1 MEDMRREDEQ
11 ITSEDDGVS
20 TEINPLEDIPDEVL
34 ESLAPDPEDIFRR
47 FSLSMMGGSFG
58 PELTKEHIS
67 DLIEQSGRESELG
80 FEERKQQRLIIF
92 GFASLLLLVAVA
104 ILVFL
109 VLLDSKD
116 LLLEL
121 IKAVGFLATGLV
133 GGYGWGSRRRD

>member
-1 MEDMRREDEQ
+1 MEDRQREDDQ
-11 ITSEDDGVS
+11 SASEDDSVS
-20 TEINPLEDIPDEVL
+20 TEIEPSDIPDEVL

-58 PELTKEHIS
+58 PELTEEQIS
-67 DLIEQSGRESELG
+67 DLIEQSGRESELH
-80 FEERKQQRLIIF
+80 FEERKQQRLLIF
-92 GFASLLLLVAVA
+92 GFAILLLLAAVMV
-104 ILVFL
+104 LVFL

-121 IKAVGFLATGLV
+121 IKALGFLGTGLV